1 MQTFFSK
8 VDLRINLNTEPATLK
23 ISRNLRQVWGYHFGY
38 KWVITL
44 KIFDLPQYSSI
55 FINDTESL
63 LYSRVVFTEPT

>member
-8 VDLRINLNTEPATLK
+8 VDLRINLITEPATLK
-23 ISRNLRQVWGYHFGY
+23 ISWNLRQVWGYHLGY

-44 KIFDLPQYSSI
+44 KIFDLPQCSSI